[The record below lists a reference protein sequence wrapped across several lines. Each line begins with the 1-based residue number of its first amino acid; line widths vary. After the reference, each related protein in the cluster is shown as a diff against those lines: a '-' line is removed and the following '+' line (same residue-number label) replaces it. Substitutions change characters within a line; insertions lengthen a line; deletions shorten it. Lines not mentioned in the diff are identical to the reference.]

1 MGNLDPGGPVA
12 ADTSDSMARDDAWRD
27 DGDSLAE
34 ALNRTGLPEQV
45 KLLEGASIPA
55 AVAAVRALEA
65 DHQRELLSRSRPE
78 RREAIFAA
86 MPPDERARLLGDVE
100 APGEWLEAL
109 DPVER
114 EVTSRLTRYPPE
126 SVGRMMTPRFMELQ
140 SGLRCDRAVELV
152 RACSAETDTV
162 YSLPVSDD
170 GRFVGM
176 IELRDLLGAP
186 DDAPVSSLLSGRT
199 AVLDPMQDQEDA
211 ARLVL
216 STGLLAIPVLASDGS
231 VIGLVTVDDAMEIL
245 ALEES
250 EDISRTS
257 GAEPLGQ
264 PYLAASLIRLA
275 RSRAVWLV
283 VAAAAAALTVRVLE
297 FFEAELQEVVA
308 LALFI
313 PLLLGTGGNI
323 GAQAATTV
331 VRAMAVD
338 DVGFS
343 DLPRVVWR
351 EVRVGAMLGGLLAVL
366 AALPVWLIYEARLAA
381 VVSLTL
387 VTICAIA
394 TMGGSLMPLVIGRL
408 GYDPAVVS
416 APFIT
421 TLVDAS
427 GLLVYF
433 VYAGIIFQI

>member
-1 MGNLDPGGPVA
+1 MTDPLTTASDDRNLHD
-12 ADTSDSMARDDAWRD
+12 ARQRHG
-27 DGDSLAE
+27 DGDALAA
-34 ALNRTGLPEQV
+34 ALNRRSLPEQV
-45 KLLEGASIPA
+45 DLLETAPIPRA
-55 AVAAVRALEA
+55 IAGVRALAAE
-65 DHQRELLSRSRPE
+65 HQRELLTRIGPE
-78 RREAIFAA
+78 RRDTIFGAL
-86 MPPDERARLLGDVE
+86 PPDERARLIGAAG
-100 APGEWLEAL
+100 APPEWLEAL
-109 DPVER
+109 DPADR
-114 EVTSRLTRYPPE
+114 DVTSRLLDYPPE
-126 SVGRMMTPRFMELQ
+126 SVGRMMTPHFVQLPAAE
-140 SGLRCDRAVELV
+140 RCDRALEIV
-152 RACSAETDTV
+152 RTCSPQVDTV
-162 YSLPVSDD
+162 YSLAVTDDD
-170 GRFVGM
+170 GFAGM
-176 IELRDLLGAP
+176 IELRELLGAAP
-186 DDAPVSSLLSGRT
+186 AAPVSSLLTDRGR
-199 AVLDPMQDQEDA
+199 VLDPMQDQEDA

-216 STGLLAIPVLASDGS
+216 STGSLAIPVLAPDTS
-231 VIGLVTVDDAMEIL
+231 VLGLVTVDDAMEIL
-245 ALEES
+245 ELEES
-250 EDISRTS
+250 EDISRS
-257 GAEPLGQ
+257 AGAEPLGQ

-297 FFEAELQEVVA
+297 LFEAELQEVVA

-351 EVRVGAMLGGLLAVL
+351 EVQVGLILGGLLGVL
-366 AALPVWLIYEARLAA
+366 AALPVWFVYEARLAA

-394 TMGGSLMPLVIGRL
+394 TMGGSVLPLIIGRL
-408 GYDPAVVS
+408 GHDPAVVS

-433 VYAGIIFQI
+433 TYAGVIYQL